1 MSIRKLA
8 HSRCCMGVI
17 EIMIGFMMVSLLL
30 TGLVVAGLYAIRS
43 AKYAQE
49 RSIATKIAS
58 QQLERFRV
66 KRDSGVLADLGACGG
81 SCNIDNTLNI
91 NSGSANEGINTI
103 YTINSAVDMSPPPE
117 ECPISSGTVYK
128 ITSRVTWGTPLHTVN
143 NEICL
148 SDWR

>member
-1 MSIRKLA
+1 
-8 HSRCCMGVI
+8 MGVI

-30 TGLVVAGLYAIRS
+30 TGLVVTGLYAIRS

-49 RSIATKIAS
+49 RSIATKISS

-66 KRDSGVLADLGACGG
+66 KRDSEGFTALTTPSTCNPCHISNSLAYDSIPHA
-81 SCNIDNTLNI
+81 
-91 NSGSANEGINTI
+91 EGIYN
-103 YTINSAVDMSPPPE
+103 
-117 ECPISSGTVYK
+117 ISSNVVVDNATCPPGTGNAYK
-128 ITSRVTWGTPLHTVN
+128 ISTTVTWGTTPLHTVN